1 MSMTQQDTQDSELL
15 PNKPKRSSRST
26 FRLAASLVAAIA
38 VIVILNLT
46 FALHLQKSMI
56 DMRKQE
62 IKRLVVLSL
71 NVVEPILSRLKA
83 GEIERDEAITRIRS
97 TLRSLVYDDPATKN
111 YIFMSSYDGTMMVQP
126 FEPELEGTN
135 QWNMQDVNGKYLIQE
150 LVRTAR
156 QGEGYV
162 EYYYPT
168 PDRRIPEKKI
178 SYVVGVESLNSYI
191 GTGLYINDINFI
203 LFRHFRGGA
212 LGIIGVLLGFT
223 AILVLLF
230 RPYYRA
236 YNFLLHQFSSIA
248 RNPDRIETSI
258 PSHIKDHSEVR
269 ILLYNFRSMLIHLRN
284 SRDQIETSL
293 KEKEVLLKEVH
304 HRVKN
309 NLQIISSLLNLQSS
323 ELQQEQQHILQDSVV
338 RIRAM
343 ALVHESIYAG
353 ETLHSIDMAE
363 YVRQL
368 SASILQLYIS
378 DGVHPEIENRIEG
391 LFLSLDQAVVCG
403 LILTEL
409 LTNALKHAFDDR
421 RNGRITVSAL
431 RDEGRILL
439 SVGDNGK
446 GMDPALLENPNGSL
460 GLTLIQALTQ
470 QLEGDLKLKIDGGT
484 TISIIF
490 PKNDGISRKNTAD
503 GQNSPSVV

>member
-1 MSMTQQDTQDSELL
+1 MTLQEPHDSDLL
-15 PNKPKRSSRST
+15 PNQPKLSSRST
-26 FRLAASLVAAIA
+26 FRLAASLVTAIA

-46 FALHLQKSMI
+46 FALHLQTSMI

-71 NVVEPILSRLKA
+71 NVVEPILKRLEA
-83 GEIERDEAITRIRS
+83 GEIERDEAIRQVRKI
-97 TLRSLVYDDPATKN
+97 LRSLVYDDPATKN
-111 YIFMSSYDGTMMVQP
+111 YIFMSTYDGIFLVQP
-126 FEPELEGTN
+126 FEPEMEGTN
-135 QWNMQDVNGKYLIQE
+135 QWNMQDVNGKYTIRE
-150 LVRTAR
+150 LVKTAR

-178 SYVVGVESLNSYI
+178 SYVVGVDSLNSYI
-191 GTGLYINDINFI
+191 GTGLYINDINII
-203 LFRHFRGGA
+203 LFRHFRSGA

-230 RPYYRA
+230 RPYYKA
-236 YNFLLHQFSSIA
+236 YNFLLHQFSRIA
-248 RNPDRIETSI
+248 ENPDKIETSI
-258 PSHIKDHSEVR
+258 PSHIRDHSEVR

-323 ELQQEQQHILQDSVV
+323 ELQPGQQHILQDSVV

-378 DGVHPEIENRIEG
+378 DSIHPKIEIRMEG
-391 LFLSLDQAVVCG
+391 LYLSLDQAVVCG

-409 LTNALKHAFDDR
+409 LTNALKHAFDDP
-421 RNGRITVSAL
+421 RNGKISVTAL
-431 RDEGRILL
+431 TEDTQVLL

-446 GMDPALLENPNGSL
+446 GMDPSLLENPNGSL

-470 QLEGDLKLKIDGGT
+470 QIEGSLSLETGNGT
-484 TISIIF
+484 VFTVSF
-490 PKNDGISRKNTAD
+490 PRSEIAGRKNPED
-503 GQNSPSVV
+503 GQSPPSVV